1 MLEKELR
8 LAKEAAIQAGNIL
21 MQAKAH
27 VETQAGKDI
36 KLDLDTRSERA
47 IFDCLRASG
56 YTILSEEKGLIKGQN
71 PEFTWI
77 VDPLDGTANYWKGL
91 KELSCVSVALW
102 NGETPVLGVVNRF
115 HTRDMYVGIVGC
127 GAWKNDEPIM
137 PSGTAQTD
145 QAVLATGLPL
155 CRDYSA
161 QGLKGFIQA
170 MQRFKK
176 VRMLGS
182 AALMGCFVAEGKVDA
197 YMEDEIMLWDV
208 AAAAAIA
215 KAAGAEIEIHP
226 TMNHQCICK
235 FFANTGLKES
245 YYADCV

>member
-1 MLEKELR
+1 MLEQELQ
-8 LAKEAAIQAGNIL
+8 LAKDAAMQAGNIL
-21 MQAKAH
+21 MQAEAH
-27 VETQAGKDI
+27 VEKQAGKDI
-36 KLDLDTRSERA
+36 KLDSDTCSERA
-47 IFDCLRASG
+47 IFDCLQASD
-56 YTILSEEKGLIKGQN
+56 YTILSEEKGVIKGQN

-102 NGETPVLGVVNRF
+102 NEEMPVLGVVNRF

-127 GAWKNDEPIM
+127 GAWRNDEPLI
-137 PSGTAQTD
+137 PSGTVQTD

-155 CRDYSA
+155 CRDYSE
-161 QGLKGFIQA
+161 QGLKDFIQA

-197 YMEDEIMLWDV
+197 YMEEEIMLWDV

-215 KAAGAEIEIHP
+215 KAAGAEIEIYP

-235 FFANTGLKES
+235 FFANQGLKEA
-245 YYADCV
+245 YYADRV